1 MATLPVELCLPG
13 PEIGDVRVRPG
24 GRFVSAVVSGAPD
37 GTVPARL
44 TMWDITTGEPNVI
57 SGGPEPA
64 AGRGL
69 SGGVHHWHPDG
80 GSVAYVASDGSVWR
94 CDVTTHRAT
103 EILPAAGRRW
113 WGPVHSHEGR
123 SLAAVADWNELVRV
137 DADGTVSSVHR
148 EDDGWVVDPAWFG
161 DSPVAHRWSRP
172 EMSWTTSSLT
182 GSPVRPGESVQQ
194 PFSAGTCTGWV
205 SDENGAWNVVVDGIT
220 VDDGLEHAGPVW
232 GPGQRTWCTDDGG
245 RIVAYARNEAGFG
258 SLWVHDRASGAR
270 MMVGRAVHG
279 CVSWSGPTLAA
290 VRTGARTPPQLVA
303 YDMSD
308 ALSPRRVLTAGTAP
322 ESWSV
327 FDTELV
333 EPTVHAAGDVPYR
346 LYRAARPNGRLVV
359 WVHGGPV
366 DQWQVTWR
374 PRFTY
379 WLSRG
384 YSIAVPDHRGSTGH
398 GRAFRLALEGGW
410 GAVDADD
417 TALVA
422 RHAQGLLG
430 TDASRTALMGGSA
443 GGLSVLSAAA
453 RHTSLA
459 ACAVVSYPV
468 TDLRLLLATPDPF
481 EGHYNSRLVGDP
493 AVSPAVSPGHLVDV
507 PVLSFHG
514 DRDEL
519 VVPAHSLWLRD
530 AMTAAGGSVRVE
542 MMAGEGHGFRDP
554 ANIVREY
561 ALTEAFLGEHL
572 A

>member
-1 MATLPVELCLPG
+1 
-13 PEIGDVRVRPG
+13 
-24 GRFVSAVVSGAPD
+24 
-37 GTVPARL
+37 
-44 TMWDITTGEPNVI
+44 
-57 SGGPEPA
+57 
-64 AGRGL
+64 
-69 SGGVHHWHPDG
+69 
-80 GSVAYVASDGSVWR
+80 
-94 CDVTTHRAT
+94 
-103 EILPAAGRRW
+103 
-113 WGPVHSHEGR
+113 
-123 SLAAVADWNELVRV
+123 
-137 DADGTVSSVHR
+137 
-148 EDDGWVVDPAWFG
+148 
-161 DSPVAHRWSRP
+161 
-172 EMSWTTSSLT
+172 MSWTTSSLT
-182 GSPVRPGESVQQ
+182 GSPVRPGVSVQQ
-194 PFSAGTCTGWV
+194 PFSVGTCTGWV
-205 SDENGAWNVVVDGIT
+205 SDESGAWNVVVDGTT

-245 RIVAYARNEAGFG
+245 RTVAYTRNEAGFG
-258 SLWVHDRASGAR
+258 SLWVLNRASGAR
-270 MMVGRAVHG
+270 TMVGRAVHG
-279 CVSWSGPTLAA
+279 CVSWSGSTLAA
-290 VRTGARTPPQLVA
+290 VRTGARTPSQLVA

-308 ALSPRRVLTAGTAP
+308 LFAPRRVLTVDTAP
-322 ESWSV
+322 DSWSA
-327 FDTELV
+327 FDADLV

-346 LYRAARPNGRLVV
+346 LYRAARPNGRLIV

-374 PRFTY
+374 PRFTF

-384 YSIAVPDHRGSTGH
+384 YSIAVPDHRGTTGH

-453 RHTSLA
+453 RHASLA

-468 TDLRLLLATPDPF
+468 TDLGLLLATPDPF
-481 EGHYNSRLVGDP
+481 EGHYNGRLVGDP
-493 AVSPAVSPGHLVDV
+493 AVSPAVSPGRLVDV

-514 DRDEL
+514 DLDEL
-519 VVPAHSLWLRD
+519 VVPAHSLGLRD
-530 AMTAAGGSVRVE
+530 AVTAAGGSVRVE

-554 ANIVREY
+554 ANIAREY